1 MDLFSQLPLL
11 VNAVAFAALAGAI
24 WTAGTRLSYL
34 AGAIG
39 EITGIGQAIMGLLF
53 LAGITELPELVT
65 TATAALKGNAAL
77 ALNNMLGGIP
87 MQTAILAV
95 ADMVALGVVLTSSPR
110 KQTPI
115 LEGALLAILLLAMLA
130 LVTVGEVALVRGLG
144 LGVTVLAGLY
154 LLFVHALNRY
164 DREQPRQ
171 ALEPVEAK
179 PGVPQARLIS
189 LRALSLRALVLRSC
203 GAAAVILV
211 CGVLL
216 VEVCE
221 TMARQSSLGN
231 SFIGVTLL
239 ASTTSLPE
247 LSTTIAAVRMGAYT
261 MAISNIFGSNLL
273 MVFVLLPADLLYR
286 EGEILAQADDT
297 SRMALLSGI
306 AVTLVYMVGL
316 LVRDKP
322 RILGMG
328 PDSVVVI
335 AMYLASLCA
344 FYIVR

>member
-1 MDLFSQLPLL
+1 MDLFSQLPLP
-11 VNAVAFAALAGAI
+11 VNAIAFAALAAAI

-53 LAGITELPELVT
+53 LGGITELPELVT
-65 TATAALKGNAAL
+65 TAAAALKGNAAL

-95 ADMVALGVVLTSSPR
+95 ADMVALHVALTSLPR

-115 LEGALLAILLLAMLA
+115 LEGALLALLLMVMFL
-130 LVTVGEVALVRGLG
+130 LVSVGEVALVKGLG
-144 LGVTVLAGLY
+144 LGVTALAGLY
-154 LLFVHALNRY
+154 LLFIYALNRY
-164 DREQPRQ
+164 ERAHAWQPIDS
-171 ALEPVEAK
+171 VEATA
-179 PGVPQARLIS
+179 GVPQVRLS
-189 LRALSLRALVLRSC
+189 SFRTLSLRALVLQSC

-221 TMARQSSLGN
+221 SIAQKSSLGN

-239 ASTTSLPE
+239 ATTTSLPE

-273 MVFVLLPADLLYR
+273 MVFILLPADLLYR
-286 EGEILAQADDT
+286 EGEILTQADDT

-306 AVTLVYMVGL
+306 AVTLVYIVGL
-316 LVRDKP
+316 LVRDK
-322 RILGMG
+322 RRVLGMG
-328 PDSVVVI
+328 IDSAVVM
-335 AMYLASLCA
+335 ALYLASLYA